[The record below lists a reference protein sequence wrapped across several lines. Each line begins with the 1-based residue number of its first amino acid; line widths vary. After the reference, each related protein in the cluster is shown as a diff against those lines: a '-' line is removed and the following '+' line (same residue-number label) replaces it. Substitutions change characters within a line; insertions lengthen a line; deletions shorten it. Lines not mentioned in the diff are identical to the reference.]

1 MTAPTWT
8 SKEVQRLLGDLPADA
23 FGAALLNSL
32 DWVRFVLGTDDDPK
46 SKFSE
51 QGGV

>member
-1 MTAPTWT
+1 MTVPTWT
-8 SKEVQRLLGDLPADA
+8 GEVQRLLGDLPADT

-32 DWVRFVLGTDDDPK
+32 EWVRFVLTTDVDPR

>member
-8 SKEVQRLLGDLPADA
+8 GEEVQRLLGDFPADA
-23 FGAALLNSL
+23 FGAALLNLL
-32 DWVRFVLGTDDDPK
+32 DWVRFVLGTNVDRR

>member
-1 MTAPTWT
+1 MTAPILTGE
-8 SKEVQRLLGDLPADA
+8 EVQRLRGDLPADA

-32 DWVRFVLGTDDDPK
+32 DWVHFVLGAEIDPR

-51 QGGV
+51 QAGV